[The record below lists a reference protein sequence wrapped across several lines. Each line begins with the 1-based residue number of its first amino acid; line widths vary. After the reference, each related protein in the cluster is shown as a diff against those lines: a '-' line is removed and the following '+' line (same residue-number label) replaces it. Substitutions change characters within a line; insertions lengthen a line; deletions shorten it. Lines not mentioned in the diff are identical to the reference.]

1 MASSRDTSNGPD
13 WKDIQSVLEELEGDL
28 DCRIEIKMW
37 IVAVKGEKQTKVSVT
52 AFPLAVMSGAQRL
65 SVSLNATLDRP
76 GCGLGVAI
84 IYRLLLALDYEATR
98 KWEDRQA

>member
-13 WKDIQSVLEELEGDL
+13 WKDIQKVLTELEGDL
-28 DCRIEIKMW
+28 DCRIEIKMG

-52 AFPLAVMSGAQRL
+52 AFPLFEVSGVQRQ
-65 SVSLNATLDRP
+65 SVSLSATLDRP

-84 IYRLLLALDYEATR
+84 IYRLLLALDYEASR
-98 KWEDRQA
+98 KWAVRQA